1 MLDDV
6 YFQSD
11 FLVAEDVA
19 GRIFNCDKTGC
30 SNDPTGK
37 KMFLK
42 KSSKE
47 DYLMTPN
54 CRIAMYTVLVARSE
68 ADECL
73 PPQFL
78 FKGKYLYEP
87 WTALGPVSVTYA
99 VSESGWITDSF

>member
-1 MLDDV
+1 MQQNEFLIVTKLDAAMI
-6 YFQSD
+6 Q
-11 FLVAEDVA
+11 LV
-19 GRIFNCDKTGC
+19 
-30 SNDPTGK
+30 K

-47 DYLMTPN
+47 DYMMTPN
-54 CRIAMYTVLVARSE
+54 CGIAMYTVLVARSE
-68 ADECL
+68 AGECL

-78 FKGKYLYEP
+78 FKGKYLYES

>member
-1 MLDDV
+1 
-6 YFQSD
+6 
-11 FLVAEDVA
+11 
-19 GRIFNCDKTGC
+19 
-30 SNDPTGK
+30 
-37 KMFLK
+37 
-42 KSSKE
+42 
-47 DYLMTPN
+47 MTPN

-78 FKGKYLYEP
+78 FKGKYLYES